1 MAKKGTKI
9 ALTYFITIIV
19 SILLIGGVAIFLFS
33 RATHQGPSVA
43 DIEVTSSTESP
54 DDEYVPSMLDNQ
66 TTLFILDAED
76 RMSGSVFVLTRMLPS
91 QAKVIIVPLQSDTVV
106 TLNGEEK
113 TLYDHYLTGGV
124 SYARRAVET
133 LCDVSVDKYMKF
145 DKFTFENFAAHFATI
160 NYNVPYNLIYENEAT
175 GETTV
180 LREGG
185 QAMDPTS
192 MRKIFTFPEFSNGET
207 SRNSVVGTIVTEFL
221 NASKDTRFATGMD
234 PIVETVLQSGVD
246 TDITIYDY
254 EFKKDAMQYT
264 IENCGQLAELVM
276 PTGEYDENGAY
287 RLDPNFIKALKS
299 WFAVDMYSFEASEST
314 DATSEYEELE

>member
-19 SILLIGGVAIFLFS
+19 SILLIGGVAVFLFS
-33 RATHQGPSVA
+33 RATHKGPSVA
-43 DIEVTSSTESP
+43 DIEVTSSTENVSE
-54 DDEYVPSMLDNQ
+54 EYAPSMLDNQ

-76 RMSGSVFVLTRMLPS
+76 RISGSAFVLTRLLPS
-91 QAKVIIVPLQSDTVV
+91 QTKLLIVPLQSDTMI

-124 SYARRAVET
+124 SYARRAVES

-145 DKFTFENFAAHFATI
+145 DKFSFENFVAHFTI
-160 NYNVPYNLIYENEAT
+160 VNYTVPYDLIYENEKT

-192 MRKIFTFPEFSNGET
+192 MRKLFTYPEFSNGET
-207 SRNSVVGTIVTEFL
+207 ARNTVIGTIVTEFI
-221 NASKDTRFATGMD
+221 NSSKDTRFESGID

-246 TDITIYDY
+246 TDITVYDY
-254 EFKKDAMQYT
+254 EFKKEAMQYT
-264 IENCGQLAELVM
+264 IENSNKLAELVM
-276 PTGEYDENGAY
+276 PTGNYDENGAY
-287 RLDPNFIKALKS
+287 RLDADFIKSLRS
-299 WFAVDMYSFEASEST
+299 LFAVDIYSYESSETTEAP
-314 DATSEYEELE
+314 EEILE